1 MSCGEIALRQIGII
15 PDFYYSSEIDKH
27 AIAQTQLNFPA
38 TIQLGSVVNVN
49 VNRLEHIDL
58 LIGGSPCFVSGTKV
72 ICKNEIKNIEDVKTG
87 DYVLTHNNSFKKV
100 ISIGND
106 IKNTISVKSQGSID
120 TITTY
125 NHPYYVRSMNR
136 KWDNE
141 NRTSYR
147 SFSEAYWKPA
157 GELVKNDFVGIPI
170 INTNENPLKI
180 TKEEA
185 FIIGRYIADGHT
197 RKDYRKSENRPN
209 DRQWQLILSI
219 GISKIERLKESIK
232 DNNFSLYPHGQ
243 GTFRAVFSSKRLVEI
258 VEKNCGCD
266 AENKTISKM
275 LLDLPNEI
283 LKCLIDGYLSGDG
296 FEFEK
301 DKFSIVTISKNLI
314 MTLGLAIIKV
324 YKVGFSCSSHTPN
337 LKKEICGRL
346 VNQKKQY
353 VLRFSKYTTKQ
364 SHFELIDDVCWFP
377 IKSITS
383 TEIKEIVYN
392 MEVDIDNSYT
402 ANSFIVHNCQS
413 FSFAG
418 KRKGMSTK
426 CEIEITR
433 LEQYLELK
441 ADGFEFE
448 GQSYL
453 FWEYMRILTDIRKY
467 NPNVKF
473 LLENVEMGKKWER
486 ILSEAIGLFPVHIN
500 SNLVSAQNRK
510 RVYWTNIQIKEV
522 GMFAELHSD
531 IPQPK
536 DRGILLKD
544 ILESEVAE
552 KFYLSDKMLNYFDKR
567 AANFNNGK
575 VNVRDEE
582 GKSTT
587 LCASMASCDI
597 SDNFIK
603 INTALKPAADQQK
616 AGCLTVAGHSGG
628 LHSDM
633 DLIAQSACIRF
644 GRTDEAK
651 EKRREAM
658 KGGVDYTSFAE
669 REIVGYDFE
678 KMNTLTTVTNK
689 DNLIIVAS
697 RGRGEGWKQELEPN
711 YKGKTNTLTSVAKD
725 NLVMTKAYAQLQG
738 GFESDNRFFY
748 EDGKHGSVL
757 TKGIDKTGV
766 IDRNRI
772 RRLTPTECARLQTVP
787 DWYKWNCSD
796 TQQYKMLG
804 NGWTCDVISHIF
816 SFFAK

>member
-1 MSCGEIALRQIGII
+1 MNVLSLFNGMSCGEIALRQIGII

-125 NHPYYVRSMNR
+125 NHPYYVRSMNI

-473 LLENVEMGKKWER
+473 LLENVEMGNKWER
-486 ILSEAIGLFPVHIN
+486 VLSEAIGLFPVHIN

-510 RVYWTNIQIKEV
+510 RVYWTNIRTKQV
-522 GMFAELHSD
+522 GLFGELNSD
-531 IPQPK
+531 IPQPE

-544 ILESEVAE
+544 ILENEVDE
-552 KFYLSDKMLNYFDKR
+552 KYYLSDTMLKNMKSWDDMGNGIIGHSGSGGQKGSIFNTENKMG
-567 AANFNNGK
+567 A
-575 VNVRDEE
+575 
-582 GKSTT
+582 
-587 LCASMASCDI
+587 LCASDYKQAKQI
-597 SDNFIK
+597 RE
-603 INTALKPAADQQK
+603 A
-616 AGCLTVAGHSGG
+616 CLTPKRTEYGKSIRKEYEAGQ
-628 LHSDM
+628 
-633 DLIAQSACIRF
+633 IEEQRKNI
-644 GRTDEAK
+644 
-651 EKRREAM
+651 
-658 KGGVDYTSFAE
+658 
-669 REIVGYDFE
+669 
-678 KMNTLTTVTNK
+678 
-689 DNLIIVAS
+689 
-697 RGRGEGWKQELEPN
+697 QQLEPRMD
-711 YKGKTNTLTSVAKD
+711 GKTNTLTSVQKD